1 MSAWSSF
8 LLVFQNLNTTYFNKY
23 LRYMKMAK
31 LGMLDTKMDCKGSN
45 FKGLRNLDTHTI
57 NTVLTKIISKQ
68 IEFTAL
74 GAACKEIKNI
84 WALKDEFVRLVGASS
99 WEAAEEAYPGYAN
112 EFILKRKFNGIPFAK
127 AMPAMPAMVS
137 FCRKAMRWVHG

>member
-1 MSAWSSF
+1 MIFF
-8 LLVFQNLNTTYFNKY
+8 LAGLPKSEYDLLQQVFMLYEDGKLVKVP
-23 LRYMKMAK
+23 KAK

-57 NTVLTKIISKQ
+57 NTVLTKIISKE

-84 WALKDEFVRLVGASS
+84 QALKDEFVRLVGASS
-99 WEAAEEAYPGYAN
+99 WEAAKEANPGYAN
-112 EFILKRKFNGIPFAK
+112 ESVLKRKFNGIPFAK
-127 AMPAMPAMVS
+127 DMPAMVS
-137 FCRKAMRWVHG
+137 FCQKAMR

>member
-1 MSAWSSF
+1 MIFF
-8 LLVFQNLNTTYFNKY
+8 LAGLPKSEYDLLQQVFTLYEDGKLVKVPKT
-23 LRYMKMAK
+23 K

-45 FKGLRNLDTHTI
+45 FKGLRNLDTSTI
-57 NTVLTKIISKQ
+57 NNVLTKLISKE

-84 WALKDEFVRLVGASS
+84 RALKDEFVRLVGASS

-112 EFILKRKFNGIPFAK
+112 ESVLKRKFNGIPFAK
-127 AMPAMPAMVS
+127 DMPAMVS
-137 FCRKAMRWVHG
+137 FCQKAMR